1 MALPQVNLPTILSGP
16 MVRRA
21 EPEHICLQFVVTKP
35 TTLTASVAAL
45 SVESKQTTIRLGE
58 RLYLVFLN
66 VTPSQGEFP
75 SDEILPYKVSIDG
88 LELETNHLSYGA
100 TPSLVVP
107 KNLSSVLHGSCRN
120 PHHPSKDSLVAAD
133 EHLYQLTKA
142 NKQRASLLLMSGDQV
157 YADDVAGPMLNAIY
171 QLIPLLGI
179 YKEQPLDLQLPDSLE
194 SQLYVRDKYLP
205 KESWEKRSKFTL
217 GYWTRKDEP
226 HFSSVK
232 AGNHL
237 ISFEEFIAFYILNFS
252 SAAWSLVKPFEFD
265 KGYLSKPHAL
275 QFETEERALRDFI
288 ATLPSV
294 ERLMANI
301 STLMMFDDHDITD
314 DWNLTP
320 KWEQN
325 IANSKESKRIVTN
338 GLIAYWLFQGLGN
351 DALTQSAALLSEF
364 NHSFQGCEWDFSRFD
379 KAINRFGQ
387 WHYCLDTYP
396 KVVVLD
402 TRTHRWRSEQD
413 FNEPSGLMDWESLM
427 ELQDVL
433 INHESVLL
441 VSPAPVFGVKA
452 IETIQAIFN
461 SCGEPLVVDV
471 ENWMAH
477 EGAAKKLIA
486 IFKREDTPKE
496 TIILSGDVHYSFC
509 FSVQARFGRHH
520 NRIWQLTAS
529 GIKNEFPKGLLNI
542 LEKLDTWLFA
552 TWSPFN
558 LFTKR
563 WQLAVSKHKSDYGKG
578 RYLVSDSAISLV
590 ELEKGK
596 LKRYALLHG
605 TGEVSDFDLN

>member
-1 MALPQVNLPTILSGP
+1 MSLPQANLPTVLCGP

-21 EPEHICLQFVVTKP
+21 DPQSICLQFVVTKP
-35 TTLTASVAAL
+35 VEMNASIEGLKTTSTQTSVG
-45 SVESKQTTIRLGE
+45 LGE
-58 RLYLVFLN
+58 RLFLVFL
-66 VTPSQGEFP
+66 VLSCEDKEFP
-75 SDEILPYKVSIDG
+75 TDEELCYRVSIDG
-88 LELETNHLSYGA
+88 TDYHNEALCYHQ

-107 KNLSSVLHGSCRN
+107 KVLSKVLHGSCRN
-120 PHHPSKDSLVAAD
+120 PHHPSKDSLLAAD
-133 EHLYQLTKA
+133 DFLGRQIKSTE
-142 NKQRASLLLMSGDQV
+142 QRPSLLLMSGDQV
-157 YADDVAGPMLNAIY
+157 YADDVAGPMLVAIH

-179 YKEQPLDLQLPDSLE
+179 YREQPLALNLPQTLA

-205 KESWEKRSKFTL
+205 KEPWNKRSKFSL

-232 AGNHL
+232 SGNHL

-252 SAAWSLVKPFEFD
+252 SAAWQLLNPFEFNTE
-265 KGYLSKPHAL
+265 KLSRPHAL
-275 QFETEERALRDFI
+275 QFEAETRALEDFVSN
-288 ATLPSV
+288 LPRV

-325 IANSKESKRIVTN
+325 IANSPDSKRIVNN
-338 GLIAYWLFQGLGN
+338 GLISYWLFQGLGN
-351 DALTQSAALLSEF
+351 DALQQTGTLFDAFHDAFAEGTWHF
-364 NHSFQGCEWDFSRFD
+364 PKFD
-379 KAINRFGQ
+379 KAIHRFGQ

-461 SCGEPLVVDV
+461 TCGEPLVVDV

-477 EGAAKKLIA
+477 EGAAKKLIE

-529 GIKNEFPKGLLNI
+529 GIKNEFPKGLLSI

-563 WQLAVSKHKSDYGKG
+563 WQLAVSKHRSDYGKG
-578 RYLVSDSAISLV
+578 RYLVSDSAISLI
-590 ELEKGK
+590 ELEQGK
-596 LKRYALLHG
+596 LERYALLHG
-605 TGEVSDFDLN
+605 TGEVSHFDLN

>member
-1 MALPQVNLPTILSGP
+1 MALPQVSLPNILSGP

-21 EPEHICLQFVVTKP
+21 EPNSICLQFIL
-35 TTLTASVAAL
+35 TTPSQLTGSIDGI
-45 SVESKQTTIRLGE
+45 STDSKQTTIGLGE
-58 RLYLVFLN
+58 RLYLIFLSI
-66 VTPSQGEFP
+66 TPKQGGFP
-75 SDEILPYKVSIDG
+75 LDKALSYQVSVDG
-88 LELETNHLSYGA
+88 STQKHDHLSYGT
-100 TPSLVVP
+100 TPTLIVP
-107 KNLSSVLHGSCRN
+107 KNLSGVLHGSCRN

-133 EHLYQLTKA
+133 EYLRQGA
-142 NKQRASLLLMSGDQV
+142 MASEQRASLLLMSGDQV
-157 YADDVAGPMLNAIY
+157 YADDVAGPMLKAIH
-171 QLIPLLGI
+171 QLIPILGI
-179 YKEQPLDLQLPDSLE
+179 YEEQPLNLPLPDTLE
-194 SQLYVRDKYLP
+194 AQLYKRDKFLP
-205 KESWEKRSKFTL
+205 KESWEKRSKFSL

-237 ISFEEFIAFYILNFS
+237 ISFEEFVAFYVLNFS
-252 SAAWSLVKPFEFD
+252 ATAWTLVSPFEFEQAQ
-265 KGYLSKPHAL
+265 LSKPHAL
-275 QFETEERALRDFI
+275 QFEAEERALRDFI
-288 ATLPSV
+288 DTLPSV

-325 IANSKESKRIVTN
+325 IANSNESKRIVNN

-351 DALTQSAALLSEF
+351 DALAQSGTLLGEF
-364 NHSFQGCEWDFSRFD
+364 KQSLKDEKWCFSIFD
-379 KAINRFGQ
+379 KTINRFGQ

-441 VSPAPVFGVKA
+441 VSPAPVFGVKV
-452 IETIQAIFN
+452 IETIQAVFN
-461 SCGEPLVVDV
+461 SCGQPLVVDV

-477 EGAAKKLIA
+477 EGAAKKLID

-563 WQLAVSKHKSDYGKG
+563 WQLAVSKHRSDYGKG

-590 ELEKGK
+590 ELEEGK
-596 LKRYALLHG
+596 LKHYALLHG
-605 TGEVSDFDLN
+605 TGEVSSFDLN

>member
-1 MALPQVNLPTILSGP
+1 MALPQAKIPTILCGP

-21 EPEHICLQFVVTKP
+21 DPLSICLQFVITKP
-35 TTLTASVAAL
+35 LELSASIEGL
-45 SVESKQTTIRLGE
+45 QIDLEQTTIRLGE
-58 RLYLVFLN
+58 RLYLAFL
-66 VTPSQGEFP
+66 SLSSSGKGFP
-75 SDEILPYKVSIDG
+75 TDQELRYKVAIDG
-88 LELETNHLSYGA
+88 NAYQNEALFYGDSF
-100 TPSLVVP
+100 SLIVP
-107 KNLSSVLHGSCRN
+107 KVLSNVLHGSCRN

-133 EHLYQLTKA
+133 NFLQ
-142 NKQRASLLLMSGDQV
+142 QRHQAYEQRPSLLLMSGDQV
-157 YADDVAGPMLNAIY
+157 YADDVAGPMLVAIK
-171 QLIPLLGI
+171 QLISLLGI
-179 YKEQPLDLQLPDSLE
+179 YSEQPLALPLPE
-194 SQLYVRDKYLP
+194 ALKPQLYARDKYLP
-205 KESWEKRSKFTL
+205 VEPWQSRSKFSL

-237 ISFEEFIAFYILNFS
+237 ISFEEFVAFYVLNFS
-252 SAAWSLVKPFEFD
+252 SAAWRQVNPFEFD
-265 KGYLSKPHAL
+265 IEQLSKSHAL
-275 QFETEERALRDFI
+275 QFEAETRALEDFI
-288 ATLPSV
+288 STLPRV
-294 ERLMANI
+294 ERLMANV
-301 STLMMFDDHDITD
+301 STLMMFDDHDVTD

-325 IANSKESKRIVTN
+325 IANSLESKRIVNN
-338 GLIAYWLFQGLGN
+338 GLISYWLFQGLGN
-351 DALTQSAALLSEF
+351 DALKETGSLMTDFKGALVDDVW
-364 NHSFQGCEWDFSRFD
+364 QFSKFD

-427 ELQDVL
+427 ELQEVL
-433 INHESVLL
+433 INHDSVLL

-461 SCGEPLVVDV
+461 TCGEPLAVDV

-477 EGAAKKLIA
+477 EGAAKKLID

-563 WQLAVSKHKSDYGKG
+563 WQLAVSKHRSDYGKG
-578 RYLVSDSAISLV
+578 RYLVSDSAISLI
-590 ELEKGK
+590 ELEEGK
-596 LKRYALLHG
+596 LKSYSLLHG
-605 TGEVSDFDLN
+605 TGEVSNFDLN